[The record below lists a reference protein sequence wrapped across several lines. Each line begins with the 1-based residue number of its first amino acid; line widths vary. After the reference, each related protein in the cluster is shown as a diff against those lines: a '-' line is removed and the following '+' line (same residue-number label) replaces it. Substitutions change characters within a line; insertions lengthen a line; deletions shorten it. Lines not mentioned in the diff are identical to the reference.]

1 MIRRIVAVL
10 ALMTGLL
17 GAWACNQ
24 GGNTSKQVTI
34 SSGPSASPYYL
45 HLSRRAGDHV
55 VWKNTD
61 NAEHT
66 VVFGLTPFDAPDLE
80 IHVPANGTSRPFTV
94 SGSASIGRYKY
105 DIHSAAVTDSGPGPV
120 VIVDE

>member
-1 MIRRIVAVL
+1 MIRRVVAVL
-10 ALMTGLL
+10 ALVTGLL

-24 GGNTSKQVTI
+24 GGNAPKQVTI
-34 SSGPSASPYYL
+34 SVGQASPYYL
-45 HLSRRAGDHV
+45 HVSRRAGDHV

-61 NAEHT
+61 NSNHT
-66 VVFGLTPFDAPDLE
+66 VVFEATPFDVADLE
-80 IHVPANGTSRPFTV
+80 INVPANGTSRPFTI
-94 SGSASIGRYKY
+94 SASSDIGRSYRY